1 MLATLLFVPSAHAE
15 PAPPIVNGER
25 EEGYAFTVALG
36 AEFGGNAFS
45 ACTGSLI
52 TPRIVLTA
60 AHCSADLPPEVI
72 VALGKAFVGTT
83 VQEPEEVLG
92 IESFTPHPEYEE
104 LQNGTFGTLGRND
117 VSVVVLTEAAAA
129 APVWL
134 RATEVTRDEIGAEL
148 VSIGF
153 GITDARTQNGSGV
166 KRSVPLV
173 LSDIDRTFL
182 YTEND
187 GNPTGGQICSG
198 DSGGPQVH
206 ILEDGRVEQ
215 WAVHSWGDANC
226 TQISGS
232 TRVDSVYAWVLEQV
246 ESVHGTTDFCAIN
259 GAYDNGTCDAFCA
272 EDPDCIVA
280 DEGAD
285 DSEAE
290 SAKGGCSHVPAGQ
303 GSGGVAL
310 ALALL
315 AGVRRRDARPRAG

>member
-1 MLATLLFVPSAHAE
+1 
-15 PAPPIVNGER
+15 
-25 EEGYAFTVALG
+25 
-36 AEFGGNAFS
+36 
-45 ACTGSLI
+45 
-52 TPRIVLTA
+52 
-60 AHCSADLPPEVI
+60 
-72 VALGKAFVGTT
+72 VGTT
-83 VQEPEEVLG
+83 VEDPEQVIA

-117 VSVVVLTEAAAA
+117 VSVVVLTEEAVA

-134 RATEVTRDEIGAEL
+134 RSTEVTREEIGAEL

-246 ESVHGTTDFCAIN
+246 EAVPKAPARPPGQPGVRGWAAVGEVTVAA
-259 GAYDNGTCDAFCA
+259 GALVGVRLQARH
-272 EDPDCIVA
+272 VA
-280 DEGAD
+280 VG
-285 DSEAE
+285 
-290 SAKGGCSHVPAGQ
+290 GQ
-303 GSGGVAL
+303 GHRGRPQGRRIGGRGQRARAQRRL
-310 ALALL
+310 RRSASPSTFETSTPPMKPKRWLCHDTFTPATMGT
-315 AGVRRRDARPRAG
+315 AGSAGWSIAPTTRSTPRITRR